1 MDRLPFW
8 EKIVTGNFDSI
19 AEKLRAA
26 YRGSP
31 IAPLVDLDAADAA
44 GAYAIQDLNT
54 RHWVDQGR
62 RIVGRKVGLTAKS
75 VQLQLGV
82 DQPDYGILFADMEV
96 PDGGYLNPSLTLQS
110 KAEVEVAL
118 VMERDIRDPHAAASD
133 VARAVAYA
141 VPAIEIVDSRIID
154 WKIRFA
160 DTVADNGSSAFF
172 VLGREPRSLSG
183 LDLWSCGGVLEF
195 NGEIRSTGVGA
206 ACLGGPLHAAAWLAR
221 TLAGLGDGLKAGDVV
236 LTGAIA
242 PMVSLTPGDIVR
254 GTIGGLGSVGFTFG
268 EDQP

>member
-1 MDRLPFW
+1 MSSLL

-19 AEKLRAA
+19 AEQLRAA
-26 YRGSP
+26 YRGRP
-31 IAPLVDLDAADAA
+31 IAPLVDTLNAVDAA

-54 RHWVDQGR
+54 RHWVGQGR

-75 VQLQLGV
+75 VQQQLGV

-96 PDGGYLNPSLTLQS
+96 PDGGVLSPSRTLQS

-118 VMERDIRDPHAAASD
+118 VLERDIDDPRAAAND

-141 VPAIEIVDSRIID
+141 VPALEIVDSRIAD

-172 VLGREPRSLSG
+172 VLGREPRSLWG

-242 PMVSLTPGDIVR
+242 PMVSLTPGDVVR

-268 EDQP
+268 DEQS

>member
-1 MDRLPFW
+1 M
-8 EKIVTGNFDSI
+8 TGNFETI
-19 AEKLRAA
+19 AARLREA
-26 YRGSP
+26 YHSGP
-31 IAPLVDLDAADAA
+31 VAPLVDELDAVDAA
-44 GAYAIQDLNT
+44 GAYAVQNINT
-54 RHWVDQGR
+54 RHWVESGR
-62 RIVGRKVGLTAKS
+62 RIVGRKVGLTARA
-75 VQLQLGV
+75 VQQQLGV

-96 PDGGYLNPSLTLQS
+96 ADGGTLSPTHVLQA

-118 VMERDIRDPHAAASD
+118 VMDRDMDDPHAGLRD
-133 VARAVAYA
+133 VARAVACA
-141 VPAIEIVDSRIID
+141 LPAIEIVDSRIAD

-172 VLGREPRSLSG
+172 ALGNEPRALSG
-183 LDLWSCGGVLEF
+183 LDLWSCGGILEF

-206 ACLGGPLHAAAWLAR
+206 ACLGGALHAAAWLAR

-242 PMVSLTPGDIVR
+242 PMVTLTPGDVVR

-268 EDQP
+268 ESS

>member
-1 MDRLPFW
+1 M
-8 EKIVTGNFDSI
+8 TGNFDSI

-26 YRGSP
+26 YRGPP
-31 IAPLVDLDAADAA
+31 IAPLVDALDAVDAV
-44 GAYAIQDLNT
+44 GAYAIQNLNT
-54 RHWVDQGR
+54 RHWVSRGR

-75 VQLQLGV
+75 VQQQLGV

-96 PDGGYLNPSLTLQS
+96 PDGGFLDPSRTLQS

-118 VMERDIRDPHAAASD
+118 VMERDIGDLDVAVGD

-141 VPAIEIVDSRIID
+141 VPALEIVDSRIAD

-221 TLAGLGDGLKAGDVV
+221 TLAALGDGLKAGDVV

-242 PMVSLTPGDIVR
+242 PMVSLTPGDVVR

-268 EDQP
+268 EERP